1 MNTQKIQA
9 RGFTLVELIVV
20 ITILVILG
28 TIAFLNLGGVSG
40 SARDSQRIS
49 DLNQIN
55 TQITVTQ
62 AKNGIVYANL
72 VTTSADSKALTSP
85 SVAGV
90 TPSASEYTAGDLNY
104 AALGIDSAKMKDPTA
119 KVAYKIGQTTLAGG
133 AYELS
138 AALEDNNG
146 AKAGLVMGT
155 YRARTQAETASSGA
169 VVAATDTKITLTN
182 TPMNFEVGDVIMGTT
197 GTGKIIAIS
206 SDGKTLTL
214 AGANI
219 VAAAGATL
227 KLAAADEMK
236 GLTASGSSTA
246 NANAVTNKGTFLPH
260 PSPPRRGGSRD
271 WNCVFF
277 F

>member
-28 TIAFLNLGGVSG
+28 TIAFINLGGVSG

-62 AKNGIVYANL
+62 AKNGIVYDTL
-72 VTTSADSKALTSP
+72 VTPNTAVTNKVSNATI
-85 SVAGV
+85 AGN
-90 TPSASEYTAGDLNY
+90 TNAATLLAYTVGDLNY

-138 AALEDNNG
+138 AAMEDYNG
-146 AKAGLVMGT
+146 GKAGLVMGT
-155 YRARTQAETASSGA
+155 YRARTIASTTSTGTVSGTAPALS
-169 VVAATDTKITLTN
+169 VALTS
-182 TPMNFEVGDVIMGTT
+182 TPSNFRVGDWIIAGSTAGVGTAQIT
-197 GTGKIIAIS
+197 AIS
-206 SDGKTLTL
+206 SDTKTLTL
-214 AGANI
+214 SG
-219 VAAAGATL
+219 TL
-227 KLAAADEMK
+227 TLAAAPVSLAQPDVA
-236 GLTASGSSTA
+236 GLTASGGTSNTS
-246 NANAVTNKGTFLPH
+246 AVINQGSVLPYT
-260 PSPPRRGGSRD
+260 P
-271 WNCVFF
+271 
-277 F
+277 